1 MEENVVYIPAEYATL
16 ARKRVRTEEYRHM
29 KHFVVINHY
38 ILSPEI
44 ERLAINA
51 VKSFKD
57 TADCIV
63 VSVDDGS
70 PTQSKELKELSDVWL
85 SRETNGGFAVSAN
98 MGLQW
103 VLDNEK
109 DECFITY
116 ANNDIEA
123 NRGWKEEVLRC
134 FDEFDADAV
143 AGLGYR
149 TKDYQKRTDRYV
161 SEGGKLDDFMFS
173 GGFYTVKAGLLR
185 SEGLYD
191 ENYRHGGVE
200 DIDLFYRWKL
210 AGKRLI
216 ITPRLQFFHV
226 EGATRYSEG
235 EKGKQ
240 SVAIKENE
248 AYFERKWGFSPI
260 KNLFSKILLDNR
272 INP

>member
-1 MEENVVYIPAEYATL
+1 
-16 ARKRVRTEEYRHM
+16 M
-29 KHFVVINHY
+29 KHYVVINHY
-38 ILSPEI
+38 ILSPQI
-44 ERLAINA
+44 EQLAINA
-51 VKSFKD
+51 VQSFKD

-70 PTQSKELKELSDVWL
+70 PRKSDRLRRLSDVWL
-85 SRETNGGFAVSAN
+85 PLETNRGFAGSAN
-98 MGLQW
+98 FGLQW

-109 DECFITY
+109 DECLITY

-123 NRGWKEEVLRC
+123 NKGWKEEVLRC
-134 FDEFDADAV
+134 FDEFNADAV

-149 TKDYQKRTDRYV
+149 TRDYPKRTDRYV

-173 GGFYTVKAGLLR
+173 GGFFTVHASLLR
-185 SEGLYD
+185 EHGLYD
-191 ENYRHGGVE
+191 PAYKHGGIE
-200 DIDLFYRWKL
+200 DIDLFWRWKQ

-248 AYFERKWGFSPI
+248 AYFESKWGFSPI
-260 KNLFSKILLDNR
+260 RFLFEKILKDNR

>member
-1 MEENVVYIPAEYATL
+1 
-16 ARKRVRTEEYRHM
+16 M
-29 KHFVVINHY
+29 KHYVVINHY

-44 ERLAINA
+44 EQLAINA

-70 PTQSKELKELSDVWL
+70 PIKSETLKEFSDVWIP
-85 SRETNGGFAVSAN
+85 RETNGGFAVSAN
-98 MGLQW
+98 TGLQW

-109 DECFITY
+109 DECYVTY

-123 NRGWKEEVLRC
+123 YGGWKDEVVRC
-134 FDEFDADAV
+134 FDEYHADAV

-149 TKDYQKRTDRYV
+149 TRDFPKRNDHYV

-173 GGFYTVKAGLLR
+173 GGFFTVKASLLR
-185 SEGLYD
+185 ECGLYD
-191 ENYRHGGVE
+191 EMYVHGGIE
-200 DIDLFYRWKL
+200 DIDLFWRWKQS
-210 AGKRLI
+210 GKRLI

-226 EGATRYSEG
+226 EGATRYSGTQKEWQK
-235 EKGKQ
+235 E
-240 SVAIKENE
+240 AIKANE
-248 AYFERKWGFSPI
+248 AYFKAKWGFSPI